1 MIIRAFKI
9 AALLAAFF
17 IIAGI
22 SAFFTLTLF
31 IKSED
36 SVIIPELAG
45 KDLVYTLEILSDLG
59 LNIKV
64 KGSEY
69 SKEIPKNHIIFQD
82 PEPGAEIKKGRD
94 VKIIISK
101 GAKTV
106 LMPKLEGLL
115 RQQARIIVEE
125 NDLHMEAQSSSYS
138 SIIKKDEI
146 ISQSPSPGVMVKRG
160 ETVSFLVSLG
170 NRPRAY
176 MMPDLTGIILDDALF
191 VIENYNLLL
200 GEIKSIIQKNKP
212 QNVIVKQAP
221 ESGHRVV
228 EGSVVNLVI
237 NRQSDLRKG
246 SQMQGSFGIKLFRY
260 RLEYGFLRKRIRVR
274 VNCFGISNEFFNEFI
289 KPGMEIWTLIPR
301 DRDATV
307 FLYKDNDLIQTK
319 VFDAW

>member
-1 MIIRAFKI
+1 MIIRAVKI
-9 AALLAAFF
+9 ATLLAAFF
-17 IIAGI
+17 IVAGI
-22 SAFFTLTLF
+22 SAFFTLTFL

-36 SVIIPELAG
+36 SVIIPEFTG

-59 LNIKV
+59 LNINV

-69 SKEIPKNHIIFQD
+69 SKEIPKNHIIFQE
-82 PEPGAEIKKGRD
+82 PEPGAEIKKGRT

-101 GAKTV
+101 GEKSI
-106 LMPKLEGLL
+106 LMPKLYGLL

-125 NDLHMEAQSSSYS
+125 NDLHMGAQSSSYS

-160 ETVSFLVSLG
+160 ETVNFLVSLG
-170 NRPRAY
+170 NRPKAY
-176 MMPDLTGIILDDALF
+176 MMPDLTGIILDDAIFL
-191 VIENYNLLL
+191 IENYNLLL
-200 GEIKSIIQKNKP
+200 GEIKPVIQKDKP
-212 QNVIVKQAP
+212 QNVIVKQIP
-221 ESGHRVV
+221 EFGHRVM
-228 EGSVVNLVI
+228 EGSVVNIVI

-246 SQMQGSFGIKLFRY
+246 SQLQGSFGIKLFRY

-274 VNCFGISNEFFNEFI
+274 ISSFGISYEVLNDFL
-289 KPGMEIWTLIPR
+289 KPGKEIWTLIPR